1 MAEKKRYVVRH
12 GRRYGPSKEFGPGDY
27 VYLTDT
33 EYVGVEDMLEPAPEP
48 APTPALAP
56 EPVPAPEPSP
66 DAGLDKLTVA
76 ELTEMAKTLEI
87 SGTSGMNKAQ
97 LVEAIE
103 AAAKSSE

>member
-12 GRRYGPSKEFGPGDY
+12 GRRFGQSKQFGPGDF
-27 VYLTDT
+27 VYLTDA
-33 EYVGVEDMLEPAPEP
+33 EYVGLEDMLTPAPEP
-48 APTPALAP
+48 EP
-56 EPVPAPEPSP
+56 EPQPAPAPEPSP

-97 LVEAIE
+97 LIEAIE